1 MYDFVHPK
9 WVTYLSFHRVKQR
22 KRCNSDKCCT
32 IKAMKPSGHGQMSAK
47 PNLTYDVV
55 TNYE

>member
-9 WVTYLSFHRVKQR
+9 WVTCLSFHRKG
-22 KRCNSDKCCT
+22 CNSDKCCT
-32 IKAMKPSGHGQMSAK
+32 IKAMKPRGHGQKISNK